1 MIFSI
6 DRTVLLDNLNM
17 ISHGLPS
24 KSPLPVLT
32 GIFIEATDKDLYLTS
47 SNVDLSIETLIS
59 DSSLKIEEKGKIVVP
74 GKFFIDIIRKVNSKN
89 ITFSTIED
97 KTLLIE
103 ADRGQYKL
111 HLMDYMDYPSI
122 DFVTLEN
129 PLTLDSE
136 TIKKVIRQT
145 VFATSKSESNPII
158 TGVNI
163 KLQSNELT
171 AIATDSF
178 RLSQT
183 KISLSESYNDFE
195 VNIPAKSLDELNK
208 AIDSLNDKVSL
219 YFSDKKILFKFKNVL
234 FQSRLLDGS
243 YPNTSRIIPPS
254 YPMTF
259 YFNKAELIEA
269 IDRVSLL
276 SPHDKISDKEINY
289 SIIKLEVK
297 EDKSL
302 EISTTNAQIG
312 DAKEQITP
320 TKVLSDQ
327 TIRMGFSSQYLL
339 DALKCIQASEVA
351 LHFSGE
357 IRPLVIDSESE
368 SELKEVIL
376 PIRID

>member
-17 ISHGLPS
+17 ISHGLPA

-32 GIFIEATDKDLYLTS
+32 GIFIEATDTDLYLTS

-59 DSSLKIEEKGKIVVP
+59 DASLKIEEKGKIVVP
-74 GKFFIDIIRKVNSKN
+74 GKFFLDIIRKVNSKT
-89 ITFSTIED
+89 ISFSTIED

-111 HLMDYMDYPSI
+111 HLMDYMDYPQI

-129 PLTLDSE
+129 PLELDS
-136 TIKKVIRQT
+136 TVIQKLIRQT

-158 TGVNI
+158 TGVNL

-171 AIATDSF
+171 VIATDSF

-183 KISLSESYNDFE
+183 KLKLDSEYNDFE
-195 VNIPAKSLDELNK
+195 ITIPAKSLDELNK
-208 AIDSLNDKVSL
+208 AIDNLNDKVSL

-234 FQSRLLDGS
+234 FQSRLLDGT
-243 YPNTSRIIPPS
+243 YPNTSRVIPPS
-254 YPMTF
+254 F
-259 YFNKAELIEA
+259 VASVHFNKAELIET

-289 SIIKLEVK
+289 SIIKLTLT
-297 EDKSL
+297 EDNSL

-312 DAKEQITP
+312 DAKEIITP
-320 TKVLSDQ
+320 TKIDV
-327 TIRMGFSSQYLL
+327 TENVRMGFSSQYLL
-339 DALKCIQASEVA
+339 DALKCVQGSEVA
-351 LHFSGE
+351 LHFAGQ
-357 IRPLVIDSESE
+357 IRPLIIDSESDPL
-368 SELKEVIL
+368 LKEVIL

>member
-17 ISHGLPS
+17 ISHGLPT

-74 GKFFIDIIRKVNSKN
+74 GKFFIDIIRKVNSKI

-183 KISLSESYNDFE
+183 KISLNESYNDFE

-368 SELKEVIL
+368 VELKEVIL

>member
-17 ISHGLPS
+17 ISHGLPT

-32 GIFIEATDKDLYLTS
+32 GILIEATESDLYLTS

-59 DSSLKIEEKGKIVVP
+59 DTSLKIEEKGKICVP
-74 GKFFIDIIRKVNSKN
+74 GKFFIDIIRKVNSKI

-97 KTLLIE
+97 RTLLIE

-111 HLMDYMDYPSI
+111 HLMDYMDYPLI
-122 DFVTLEN
+122 DFVTLDN
-129 PLTLDSE
+129 PLNLDSSV
-136 TIKKVIRQT
+136 IQKLIRQT

-158 TGVNI
+158 TGVNF
-163 KLQSNELT
+163 KLQSSELT
-171 AIATDSF
+171 VIATDSF

-183 KISLSESYNDFE
+183 KLHLDEEYNDFE

-234 FQSRLLDGS
+234 FQSRLLDGT
-243 YPNTSRIIPPS
+243 YPNTSRVIPPS
-254 YPMTF
+254 YIASIN
-259 YFNKAELIEA
+259 FNKNELIDA
-269 IDRVSLL
+269 IERVSLL

-289 SIIKLEVK
+289 SIIKLTITD
-297 EDKSL
+297 DKSL

-312 DAKEQITP
+312 DAKEIITP
-320 TKVLSDQ
+320 TKVSADQ
-327 TIRMGFSSQYLL
+327 TLRMGFSSQYLL
-339 DALKCIQASEVA
+339 DALKCVQATEVS
-351 LHFSGE
+351 LHFAGD
-357 IRPLVIDSESE
+357 IRPLIIDSEADQD
-368 SELKEVIL
+368 LKEVIL